1 MLAVTALPVEVCRKG
16 RESGK
21 GDQVIEKHYTINELA
36 ELLTMSFERMRQ
48 LVMDEPGVLRIAPK
62 TRESAEVEPCTEYPR
77 AWYNAFCAAARIL
90 HRKGV

>member
-1 MLAVTALPVEVCRKG
+1 MLAVTALPVEVCRKS

-62 TRESAEVEPCTEYPR
+62 TQGERRGRTMYRIPESVVQ
-77 AWYNAFCAAARIL
+77 RIL
-90 HRKGV
+90 PRSANPAS